1 MAVLE
6 PSAVQLKTYTGQLI
20 EMLGTSTV
28 KAEYMGK
35 AADVRIQVAK
45 GDGPNLLGRDWLE
58 PLAVDL
64 ARAVH
69 NVQSDSPLQEVLNKH
84 SQVLK
89 YWSSRSTEVVQLS
102 LFELKEETDP

>member
-1 MAVLE
+1 
-6 PSAVQLKTYTGQLI
+6 
-20 EMLGTSTV
+20 MLGTITV

-84 SQVLK
+84 SQVFK
-89 YWSSRSTEVVQLS
+89 D
-102 LFELKEETDP
+102 ELGCLVDMQVRLDTDPKATPKFFKP